1 MVIRK
6 LLIWLA
12 ISSVCVLTAHAGEPK
27 VVLVLSGG
35 GARGVAHIGVIKA
48 LEQMRIPIHG
58 IVGTSMGAVVGGL
71 YASGYSPEQM
81 ERVVARADWPAI
93 FSDDPE
99 RQAFRFRR
107 KREDASLLVRAASGV
122 GWDGIKLPKG
132 MVHGHHL
139 KTFLTRH
146 TLHVSDIDD
155 FSRLGIPFV
164 AVATDIST
172 GEPVELVT
180 GNLADAMF
188 ASVAIPAFIGPILL
202 DGKLL
207 VDGGVANNLPVN
219 VAQAMNPDVIIAVD
233 LSSQLRDKDVLLSVF
248 DLTDQLTTI
257 LTRKNTDP
265 QIASLKTTDILIVPE
280 IENVTSL
287 DFEIATSAIP
297 LAHRATMD
305 QSHRFSGLALPESEF
320 QDYLA
325 SLRRNSVDTLLVQ
338 NIEVITD
345 STVNPELLKNKL
357 HIVPGHIAVSE
368 IEAAVDELYG
378 LELFSQVPYRFSDGK
393 LLIQPQKR
401 DWGPNY
407 LQFGLGLQDNFQ
419 GRNHYNL
426 GMALTLTERNPHA
439 GEWRTELNIGE
450 RPLLSTEW
458 FQPLGRRGNW
468 FVNPSIA
475 VKAFNRGLF
484 DEDNLIAEYQ
494 IRQAQVEMGAGYT
507 FGPKAEVRLDI
518 LYGEGTR
525 RRLIGDPAIDTV
537 GANTGLVT
545 LGVRYDSLDSL
556 YFPRQGKTLDVGWVW
571 SNSALGADTNYRAW
585 RLSLSQ
591 AVSSANHTLLFVSTD
606 LNSVYRGEAPFH
618 EQFTLG
624 GFLNLSGLEVD
635 QKVGQHL
642 AIGRLVYSYRW
653 LSSPILPAYVGA
665 TLETGQI
672 WQDKHN
678 ASFSSLEVAGSLF
691 LGLDSPIGPIYLA
704 FGLTQGG
711 AKSIYFF
718 LGQPF

>member
-12 ISSVCVLTAHAGEPK
+12 ISSVCVLTAHASEPK

-207 VDGGVANNLPVN
+207 VDGGVANNLPIN

-591 AVSSANHTLLFVSTD
+591 AVSSANHTLLVSTD

>member
-12 ISSVCVLTAHAGEPK
+12 ISSVCVLTAHASEPK

-233 LSSQLRDKDVLLSVF
+233 LSSQLRDKDVLLSVC
-248 DLTDQLTTI
+248 DLTEQLTTI

-591 AVSSANHTLLFVSTD
+591 AVSSANHTLLVSTD

>member
-12 ISSVCVLTAHAGEPK
+12 ISSVCVLTAHASEPK

-207 VDGGVANNLPVN
+207 VDGGVTNNLPVN

-525 RRLIGDPAIDTV
+525 RRLIGDPAIDTG

-545 LGVRYDSLDSL
+545 LGVGYDSLDSL

-591 AVSSANHTLLFVSTD
+591 AVSSANHTLLVSTD

>member
-12 ISSVCVLTAHAGEPK
+12 ISSVCVLTAHASEPK

-591 AVSSANHTLLFVSTD
+591 AVSSANHTLLVSTD

>member
-6 LLIWLA
+6 LLIWLP
-12 ISSVCVLTAHAGEPK
+12 ISSVCVLTAHASEPK

-248 DLTDQLTTI
+248 DLTDQLTSI

-305 QSHRFSGLALPESEF
+305 QSHRLSWLALPELEF

-338 NIEVITD
+338 NIELITD

-357 HIVPGHIAVSE
+357 HIVPGPIAVSE

-591 AVSSANHTLLFVSTD
+591 AVSSANHTLLVSTD

-665 TLETGQI
+665 SLETGQI

-678 ASFSSLEVAGSLF
+678 GSFSSLEVAGSLF

-704 FGLTQGG
+704 AGLTQGG
-711 AKSIYFF
+711 AKSIYVF

>member
-1 MVIRK
+1 MC
-6 LLIWLA
+6 
-12 ISSVCVLTAHAGEPK
+12 SS
-27 VVLVLSGG
+27 
-35 GARGVAHIGVIKA
+35 
-48 LEQMRIPIHG
+48 
-58 IVGTSMGAVVGGL
+58 
-71 YASGYSPEQM
+71 
-81 ERVVARADWPAI
+81 
-93 FSDDPE
+93 
-99 RQAFRFRR
+99 
-107 KREDASLLVRAASGV
+107 
-122 GWDGIKLPKG
+122 
-132 MVHGHHL
+132 
-139 KTFLTRH
+139 
-146 TLHVSDIDD
+146 
-155 FSRLGIPFV
+155 
-164 AVATDIST
+164 
-172 GEPVELVT
+172 
-180 GNLADAMF
+180 
-188 ASVAIPAFIGPILL
+188 
-202 DGKLL
+202 
-207 VDGGVANNLPVN
+207 
-219 VAQAMNPDVIIAVD
+219 D
-233 LSSQLRDKDVLLSVF
+233 L
-248 DLTDQLTTI
+248 
-257 LTRKNTDP
+257 
-265 QIASLKTTDILIVPE
+265 TDILIVPE

-305 QSHRFSGLALPESEF
+305 QSHRFSWLALAESEF

-357 HIVPGHIAVSE
+357 HIVPGPIAVSE

-591 AVSSANHTLLFVSTD
+591 AVSSANHTLLVSTD

-672 WQDKHN
+672 WQDKDN
-678 ASFSSLEVAGSLF
+678 VNFSNLEVAGSLF

>member
-12 ISSVCVLTAHAGEPK
+12 ISSVCVLTAHASEPK

-233 LSSQLRDKDVLLSVF
+233 LSSQLRDKDVLLSVC

-591 AVSSANHTLLFVSTD
+591 AVSSANHTLLVSTD

>member
-6 LLIWLA
+6 LLIWLP
-12 ISSVCVLTAHAGEPK
+12 ISSVCVLTAHASEPK

-248 DLTDQLTTI
+248 DLTDQLTSI

-305 QSHRFSGLALPESEF
+305 QSHRLSWLALPELEF

-338 NIEVITD
+338 NIELITD

-357 HIVPGHIAVSE
+357 HIVPGPIAVSE

-591 AVSSANHTLLFVSTD
+591 AVSSANHTLLVSTD

-665 TLETGQI
+665 SLETGQI

-678 ASFSSLEVAGSLF
+678 GSFSSLEVAGSLF

-711 AKSIYFF
+711 AKSIYVF

>member
-12 ISSVCVLTAHAGEPK
+12 ISSVCVLTAHASEPK

-248 DLTDQLTTI
+248 DLTDQLTSI

-305 QSHRFSGLALPESEF
+305 QSHRLSWLALPELEF

-338 NIEVITD
+338 NIELITD

-357 HIVPGHIAVSE
+357 HIVPGPIAVSE

-556 YFPRQGKTLDVGWVW
+556 YFPRRGKTLDVGWVW

-591 AVSSANHTLLFVSTD
+591 AVSSANHTLLVSTD

-665 TLETGQI
+665 SLETGQI

-678 ASFSSLEVAGSLF
+678 GSFSSLEVAGSLF

-711 AKSIYFF
+711 AKSIYVF

>member
-12 ISSVCVLTAHAGEPK
+12 ISSVCVLTAHASEPK

-155 FSRLGIPFV
+155 FSRLSIPFV

-248 DLTDQLTTI
+248 DLTDQLTSI

-305 QSHRFSGLALPESEF
+305 QSHRLSWLALPELEF

-338 NIEVITD
+338 NIELITD

-357 HIVPGHIAVSE
+357 HIVPGPIAVSE

-518 LYGEGTR
+518 LHGEGTR

-591 AVSSANHTLLFVSTD
+591 AVSSANHTLLVSTD

-665 TLETGQI
+665 SLETGQI

-711 AKSIYFF
+711 AKSIYVF

>member
-12 ISSVCVLTAHAGEPK
+12 ISSVCVLTAHASEPK

-357 HIVPGHIAVSE
+357 HIVPGPIAVSE

-537 GANTGLVT
+537 GANTGLIT

-556 YFPRQGKTLDVGWVW
+556 YFPRQGK
-571 SNSALGADTNYRAW
+571 NARRRLG
-585 RLSLSQ
+585 
-591 AVSSANHTLLFVSTD
+591 
-606 LNSVYRGEAPFH
+606 
-618 EQFTLG
+618 
-624 GFLNLSGLEVD
+624 
-635 QKVGQHL
+635 
-642 AIGRLVYSYRW
+642 LVQ
-653 LSSPILPAYVGA
+653 LSSWRRHQLSCLAPLALPGGEQREPHAACQHGP
-665 TLETGQI
+665 QQRI
-672 WQDKHN
+672 
-678 ASFSSLEVAGSLF
+678 SRR
-691 LGLDSPIGPIYLA
+691 SPVP
-704 FGLTQGG
+704 
-711 AKSIYFF
+711 
-718 LGQPF
+718 